1 MKNSLK
7 LDKIVN
13 GIDWETVYDYHKKLN
28 ILWDIKNK
36 DGSIDTRIPIID
48 DLRDE
53 LKSLV
58 AYMDDNDC
66 DYLSYGT
73 WVIFW
78 DSDDPT
84 KLGEIRII
92 FRLGDYVISDTE
104 RNPQDGNY
112 IPYPENGD
120 SLDDLEDQL
129 KSAIK
134 EEDYELAALIRD
146 EIQYLN
152 KKD

>member
-1 MKNSLK
+1 MKNSSK

-13 GIDWETVYDYHKKLN
+13 GIDWDTVYDYHKKLN

-36 DGSIDTRIPIID
+36 DGSIDTRIPAID
-48 DLRDE
+48 DLREE
-53 LKSLV
+53 LLQLIV
-58 AYMDDNDC
+58 YMDDNDC

-78 DSDDPT
+78 ETDDPN

-104 RNPQDGNY
+104 RNPKDGNY
-112 IPYPENGD
+112 IPFPENGD
-120 SLDDLEDQL
+120 SLKYLKTQLED
-129 KSAIK
+129 AID

-146 EIQYLN
+146 EIQDLN